1 MAPPAS
7 RPTAPPT
14 TFTRRAP
21 LTTAPGATPT
31 TPETTTSTTAG
42 ETPSATPSTP
52 GPTGSTGQAPILDP
66 GDSPL
71 TWTGIGEVRAGDSLR
86 SVQATQ
92 GLEFTWSQESLEAF
106 GRVCSPADA
115 AGLDRLTF
123 LVKAPDGVPLADPL
137 DGVIEVAGGS
147 EARAEA
153 GGRRRESVEDLR
165 TVYGEPTRIE
175 DTPMYEGRTLWTYDA
190 LGGSLGFVIID
201 DGVVAVWAGS
211 VSPDD
216 IEPCA

>member
-147 EARAEA
+147 EARTEA
-153 GGRRRESVEDLR
+153 GVGAGKASR
-165 TVYGEPTRIE
+165 TSAPSTGSPPASRTPRCTRAARCGPT
-175 DTPMYEGRTLWTYDA
+175 TPSADRS
-190 LGGSLGFVIID
+190 GS
-201 DGVVAVWAGS
+201 
-211 VSPDD
+211 
-216 IEPCA
+216 